1 MNASDLDALWRLNVQ
16 IFFSAMSSLGEV
28 EDMDT
33 WDTPWYWYYLE
44 DCGRWHRFE
53 PSNPVRSEDIEKYY
67 LMDPKSSFYLN
78 SGSYKIKID
87 FSGMLQT
94 DLTTGRQR
102 RIQRHNLEKWCEFV
116 GVSGLPHLYVSK
128 LIPLSKLTPE
138 YKTVASYTTN
148 EGRLSSSI
156 VSISR
161 IQNLDLWEIFCRK
174 KKQLMRIQNVTE
186 IPERRLF
193 HGTDTKN
200 VDSICKYN
208 FDLRIPKING
218 RSYGNGIYFAVEALY
233 AGRYSSNSTTS
244 QHNGNTKPI
253 FLARV
258 LVGKFKLGRS
268 SMQKP
273 DDENQYLS
281 CVNDI
286 NHPKIFVIF
295 DPNQIYPEYLIEYQ

>member
-1 MNASDLDALWRLNVQ
+1 
-16 IFFSAMSSLGEV
+16 MSSLGEV

-53 PSNPVRSEDIEKYY
+53 SSVQSKSPETLYRNAADRPHHRKAKKNPTYDFLQSESETITLTDVA
-67 LMDPKSSFYLN
+67 L
-78 SGSYKIKID
+78 SYSCSCSCSPPI
-87 FSGMLQT
+87 FWEQFNPMVPYQ
-94 DLTTGRQR
+94 
-102 RIQRHNLEKWCEFV
+102 
-116 GVSGLPHLYVSK
+116 

-161 IQNLDLWEIFCRK
+161 IQNLDLWEIFCRFQRDTVFASITLIYGYLK
-174 KKQLMRIQNVTE
+174 LMEDHMAMV
-186 IPERRLF
+186 
-193 HGTDTKN
+193 G
-200 VDSICKYN
+200 S
-208 FDLRIPKING
+208 
-218 RSYGNGIYFAVEALY
+218 IYFAVEALY

>member
-1 MNASDLDALWRLNVQ
+1 
-16 IFFSAMSSLGEV
+16 MSSLGEV

-44 DCGRWHRFE
+44 DCGRWHRFEDE

-102 RIQRHNLEKWCEFV
+102 RIQRHNLEKCCSCSCSPPIFWEQFNPMV
-116 GVSGLPHLYVSK
+116 PYQ

>member
-1 MNASDLDALWRLNVQ
+1 
-16 IFFSAMSSLGEV
+16 MSSLGEV

-53 PSNPVRSEDIEKYY
+53 VN
-67 LMDPKSSFYLN
+67 
-78 SGSYKIKID
+78 
-87 FSGMLQT
+87 
-94 DLTTGRQR
+94 
-102 RIQRHNLEKWCEFV
+102 
-116 GVSGLPHLYVSK
+116 LYVFYRSLLFCSCVILLFPSLRMSPVTLLGQFHCIYK
-128 LIPLSKLTPE
+128 QDTEFGPLGNFL
-138 YKTVASYTTN
+138 
-148 EGRLSSSI
+148 
-156 VSISR
+156 
-161 IQNLDLWEIFCRK
+161 K